1 MKNDEAVVMS
11 TFYKELIH
19 MQLHNEKEK
28 ENVAKK
34 VKQELS
40 YTQSNQIKLI
50 KS

>member
-1 MKNDEAVVMS
+1 MKNDESVVMS

-34 VKQELS
+34 VK
-40 YTQSNQIKLI
+40 
-50 KS
+50 